1 MLQYDDKENIKI
13 DIDIF
18 KEKLKEFEKKDDL
31 IISESI
37 IDKYNELLKTYNC
50 FTTKYD
56 PKSVWEKKK
65 YKTRNILYNNK
76 NKLYTFTTN
85 INNNNDNNTKN
96 IIGLLNKITENN
108 KNIILNTIIEIL
120 KKNNNEENEK
130 LFNIVFNYIEKK
142 FDIIYIEILKLFH
155 NNNTIIYNIINNYI
169 LHKLWLPNEYII
181 NNNILNDNLYN
192 EYCDYIKWKNKQ
204 LNIIKYFIFII
215 KEDKH
220 KYNELYNNLCDD
232 LYKQFNNY
240 LEKNYYK
247 YILDYILE
255 LLNILLY
262 ETNDI
267 FNNLKKIDTSKLDN
281 STKFLIYDIIKK

>member
-1 MLQYDDKENIKI
+1 MIYISNIGHISRIRKEAKA
-13 DIDIF
+13 
-18 KEKLKEFEKKDDL
+18 
-31 IISESI
+31 
-37 IDKYNELLKTYNC
+37 
-50 FTTKYD
+50 
-56 PKSVWEKKK
+56 
-65 YKTRNILYNNK
+65 
-76 NKLYTFTTN
+76 
-85 INNNNDNNTKN
+85 
-96 IIGLLNKITENN
+96 
-108 KNIILNTIIEIL
+108 
-120 KKNNNEENEK
+120 KNN
-130 LFNIVFNYIEKK
+130 L
-142 FDIIYIEILKLFH
+142 
-155 NNNTIIYNIINNYI
+155 
-169 LHKLWLPNEYII
+169 
-181 NNNILNDNLYN
+181 LNDNLYN

-247 YILDYILE
+247 YILDFILE

-267 FNNLKKIDTSKLDN
+267 FDNLKNIDTSKLDN